1 MIILSLPVHGI
12 VFFRLVSVKPY
23 SCITYIFIRLF
34 TEVYETLIVLGNMRK
49 DLTISLEEECINALL
64 EIAENKRSTL
74 SALIRD
80 IFSSYIQAV
89 TKGKVPDFSDLAAF
103 TGETAD
109 DLESSVRLSGTVAR
123 HGVLIA
129 ELERRVSLLEG
140 RSAIPDIQPVQPQTF
155 IPAPGFTAVTSP
167 VAAAVMPLSAGIIDS
182 DIPLVGNL
190 SEEALV
196 KARQPVAPVMDAM
209 EMGSIRIV
217 AEKEYSQTEAAVA
230 LGVSV
235 STIRRYVKEKKIP
248 ARKVGRAWLIYGKD
262 ILAYAGEQD

>member
-1 MIILSLPVHGI
+1 GI
-12 VFFRLVSVKPY
+12 GKAIFMYRLYFHP
-23 SCITYIFIRLF
+23 I
-34 TEVYETLIVLGNMRK
+34 VYGGVRDAFVLGNMRK

-89 TKGKVPDFSDLAAF
+89 TNGKVPDFSDLAAF

-109 DLESSVRLSGTVAR
+109 DLESSAGLLGTVAR
-123 HGVLIA
+123 HGALIA
-129 ELERRVSLLEG
+129 ELERRVSQLEG
-140 RSAIPDIQPVQPQTF
+140 RSAIPDIQPIQPVQPQTF
-155 IPAPGFTAVTSP
+155 MPAPGFTAVTSP

-196 KARQPVAPVMDAM
+196 KVRQPVAPVMDAM

-248 ARKVGRAWLIYGKD
+248 ARKVGRAWLIYGRD
-262 ILAYAGEQD
+262 ILAYKAGDQG